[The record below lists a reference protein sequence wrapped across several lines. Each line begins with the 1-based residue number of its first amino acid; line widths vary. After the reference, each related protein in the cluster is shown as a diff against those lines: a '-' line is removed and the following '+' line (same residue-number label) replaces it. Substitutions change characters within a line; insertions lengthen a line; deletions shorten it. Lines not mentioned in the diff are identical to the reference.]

1 MIKRYGWNKDVLMN
15 NLENDV
21 PKEML
26 REVVEMDAA
35 IRKAE
40 ERLDWLS
47 SDEETIKL
55 YKAREEAL
63 IEKMSLIDEAEERTK
78 REIAKNLLD
87 VLDIETISLKTGLSI
102 EEIQRMKQNS

>member
-1 MIKRYGWNKDVLMN
+1 
-15 NLENDV
+15 
-21 PKEML
+21 
-26 REVVEMDAA
+26 MDPV

-40 ERLDWLS
+40 ERLEWLS

-78 REIAKNLLD
+78 REIAKNLID
-87 VLDIETISLKTGLSI
+87 ILDIETIATKTGLSI
-102 EEIQRMKQNS
+102 EDIKKIKEIYIKFMV